1 MKIAF
6 VSTGLSVGGAE
17 TMLLKLVTRLDRTRF
32 EPIVISLTDIGA
44 IGELMVK
51 SGIRVV
57 SLGIAAGSISIRGLL
72 GLRKLLKIERPNL
85 LQGWMYHGNLAAQ
98 LAAALLPDKIPVLWS
113 IRGAHTDLS
122 AEKLISAATIWLGAR
137 FSRHPITV
145 INNSHVSVKQHE
157 RELGYS
163 ISNAKVIPNGFDTQ
177 VFRPDD
183 EARRAFRA
191 SIGVDGEALLVG
203 LIARYH
209 PVKDHATFL
218 RAASAVR
225 AKFPNVNFLLVG
237 KDVSES
243 NVELMRWVNQAGVGS
258 VTYLL
263 GIRDDLPQINAA
275 LDVAC
280 LSSQS
285 EGFPNVLGEAM
296 SCAIPCVSTEVG
308 DSAWIIGNTGLVVP
322 SRRPDCLASA
332 ISKLLTMEPE
342 HRRNLGK
349 LARSRIIEQFS
360 LEAAVTQYEAV
371 YEEALMNVGGKK

>member
-1 MKIAF
+1 
-6 VSTGLSVGGAE
+6 
-17 TMLLKLVTRLDRTRF
+17 MLLKLVSRLDRRRF
-32 EPIVISLTDIGA
+32 DPVVISLTDIGSNGA
-44 IGELMVK
+44 LIVRSGVRVLNL
-51 SGIRVV
+51 GIRP
-57 SLGIAAGSISIRGLL
+57 GSVSIRGLL
-72 GLRKLLKIERPNL
+72 ALRKLLKEEKPGL
-85 LQGWMYHGNLAAQ
+85 LQGWMYHGNLAVQ
-98 LAAALLPDKIPVLWS
+98 LVAALLPDKIPVLWS
-113 IRGAHTDLS
+113 IRGAHTNLW

-137 FSRHPITV
+137 FSRHAITV
-145 INNSHVSVKQHE
+145 INNSRISVKQHE
-157 RELGYS
+157 RGLGYS
-163 ISNAKVIPNGFDTQ
+163 TSNARVIPNGFDTQ

-191 SIGVDGEALLVG
+191 SIGVDDDALLVG

-225 AKFPNVNFLLVG
+225 AKIPNAKFLLVG

-243 NVELMRWVNQAGVGS
+243 NVELMRMVNQAGVGS

-296 SCAIPCVSTEVG
+296 SCAIPCVATEVG

-322 SRRPDCLASA
+322 SQRPDCLASA

-360 LEAAVTQYEAV
+360 LAAAIAQYEAV
-371 YEEALMNVGGKK
+371 YEEALMNAGGRT